1 MQARSVK
8 KFVLMSKLEVSF
20 TNPDEAWLTLT
31 PRTASAVNKSCVRY
45 GTQFAMPCADCKVDI
60 DQQEARQW
68 VTY

>member
-31 PRTASAVNKSCVRY
+31 LRITSAVNKSCVRY
-45 GTQFAMPCADCKVDI
+45 GTQFAIPCADCKVDI

>member
-31 PRTASAVNKSCVRY
+31 LRTASAVNKSCVRY
-45 GTQFAMPCADCKVDI
+45 GTQFAMP
-60 DQQEARQW
+60 
-68 VTY
+68 